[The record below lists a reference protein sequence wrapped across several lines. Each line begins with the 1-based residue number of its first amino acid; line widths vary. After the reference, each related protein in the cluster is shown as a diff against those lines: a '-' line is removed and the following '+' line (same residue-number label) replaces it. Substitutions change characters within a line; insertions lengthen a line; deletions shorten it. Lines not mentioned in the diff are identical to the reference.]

1 MNKIATSINAGENT
15 LINQP
20 CKIIHNCL
28 TKSIH
33 IHLFKLHKYYFSH
46 LYCLSADLDSQKKII
61 IITLLRMNLASDY
74 LNKDRILFLRSKTI
88 KKDAV

>member
-1 MNKIATSINAGENT
+1 MGYFIDADIFDIFCMNKIATSINAGENT

-28 TKSIH
+28 SKSIH

-46 LYCLSADLDSQKKII
+46 LYCLSTNLDSQNYFYYNY
-61 IITLLRMNLASDY
+61 TFEDEFGL
-74 LNKDRILFLRSKTI
+74 
-88 KKDAV
+88 